1 MIAGIERGGKQRS
14 QEAEKMR
21 SAGWHA
27 ARPCLRFSSPA
38 PLSSSAFKIPLPY
51 TFNPMPYTLKPAS
64 PFDIDVETTEY
75 LKEHVDTGDR
85 WVLNFG
91 PQHPATH
98 TTLRMVLELDGE
110 RVVRCT
116 PHIGYLHSGFEKLG
130 EHLDYNQYVTIA
142 SRMNYLSPIAN
153 DICWHHAVEKLFG
166 VNLTPRCKVV
176 RTIMAELARIQD
188 HLLCVGAAALD
199 LGAITGF
206 LFSFNPRE
214 KIYDICDF
222 ISGQRFHPDWTRV
235 GGAMMDLPDE
245 EIFKRLVK
253 DFIRNDL
260 PVAIKDL
267 EGLVLR
273 NKIFYDRT
281 AGIGTFT
288 REEAIAWSLSGPV
301 ARASGVRRDLRK
313 DEPYLCYADNWDGMG
328 AKAVEFKVP
337 IAEAGDCYA
346 RFQVRLAEIR
356 ESIKIIEQLI
366 DNIPGGPMNVF
377 TDAKA
382 VKPPKDEVYG
392 SIEGLIQHFELIM
405 TNRGWEAPIAEA
417 YGANETANGELGY
430 YIVADGSARA
440 WRVKTRPPSFI
451 NYQTVSKMIEGHMLP
466 DLVAV
471 VGSLNI
477 VAAELDR

>member
-1 MIAGIERGGKQRS
+1 
-14 QEAEKMR
+14 
-21 SAGWHA
+21 
-27 ARPCLRFSSPA
+27 
-38 PLSSSAFKIPLPY
+38 
-51 TFNPMPYTLKPAS
+51 MPYTLKPAT
-64 PFDIDVETTEY
+64 PYDIDVETTEF
-75 LKEHVDTGDR
+75 LDDHVDTGDR

-98 TTLRMVLELDGE
+98 TTLRLVLELDGE
-110 RVVRCT
+110 RVARCT

-130 EHLDYNQYVTIA
+130 EHLDYNQYVTVV

-153 DICWHHAVEKLFG
+153 DICWHGAVEKLFG
-166 VNLTPRCKVV
+166 IDITPRCKAV

-188 HLLCVGAAALD
+188 HLLSLGAAALD

-206 LFSFNPRE
+206 LFAFNPRE

-245 EIFKRLVK
+245 DTFRRMIK
-253 DFIRNDL
+253 DFLHDDL
-260 PVAIKDL
+260 PQALKDL
-267 EGLVLR
+267 EALVLR

-281 AGIGTFT
+281 VGIGVMSKDD
-288 REEAIAWSLSGPV
+288 AIAWSLTGPL

-313 DEPYLCYADNWDGMG
+313 DEPYLCYADNWDDQG

-337 IAEAGDCYA
+337 VATAGDVYA
-346 RFQVRLAEIR
+346 RFQVRLAEVR
-356 ESIKIIEQLI
+356 ESSKIIDQLI
-366 DNIPGGPMNVF
+366 DRIPQGPMNAF
-377 TDAKA
+377 TDAK
-382 VKPPKDEVYG
+382 VVRPPKSEVYG
-392 SIEGLIQHFELIM
+392 SIEGLIQHFELTM
-405 TNRGWEAPIAEA
+405 TNRGFEAPIGEA

-430 YIVADGSARA
+430 YVVADGSPRA

-451 NYQTVSKMIEGHMLP
+451 NYATVAKMLEGHTLP
-466 DLVAV
+466 DVVAIL
-471 VGSLNI
+471 GSINI